1 LHTIDLQ
8 AEIDDCDEIRIKV
21 PAGHAHQWAR
31 IHVSI
36 PANGDAADPD
46 QAPLGTL
53 TSEAIPH
60 KPLKMGLFRGRIH
73 MADDFND
80 PLPDSLWLDGN
91 P

>member
-1 LHTIDLQ
+1 MQTINLR
-8 AEIDDCDEIRIKV
+8 AEIDEHDEIRIKV

-31 IHVSI
+31 IHLSI
-36 PANGDAADPD
+36 PDGDAADPD
-46 QAPLGTL
+46 QAPLGTP
-53 TSEAIPH
+53 TSEAIPR
-60 KPLKMGLFRGRIH
+60 KPLKMDLFRGRIH

>member
-1 LHTIDLQ
+1 MQTINLR
-8 AEIDDCDEIRIKV
+8 AEIDEHDEIRIKV

-36 PANGDAADPD
+36 PDQDAADLD
-46 QAPLGTL
+46 QAPLDAP
-53 TSEAIPH
+53 TSDAITR

-73 MADDFND
+73 MADDFNA
-80 PLPDSLWLDGN
+80 PLPDSFWLDGN

>member
-1 LHTIDLQ
+1 MQTINLR
-8 AEIDDCDEIRIKV
+8 AEIDEHDEIRIKV

-36 PANGDAADPD
+36 PDGDAADLN
-46 QAPLGTL
+46 QAPLDTP
-53 TSEAIPH
+53 TSEAIPR

-73 MADDFND
+73 MDDDFND
-80 PLPDSLWLDGN
+80 PLPDSFWLDGN